1 MPYKHK
7 IYIQHVINQKKAN
20 ENKQFHF
27 MLSILP
33 NVSKSDISRVGY
45 PEYPV
50 LVMKSTYRKS
60 HIFLMVICGD
70 TTTFE

>member
-1 MPYKHK
+1 MLHEHK
-7 IYIQHVINQKKAN
+7 IHSQHVINQKKAN

-33 NVSKSDISRVGY
+33 NISKSDISRVGY
-45 PEYPV
+45 PEYPG
-50 LVMKSTYRKS
+50 LVMMSIYRKS
-60 HIFLMVICGD
+60 HILLMRTCGD